1 MEKAIQ
7 VKDVDVRY
15 GQQTILKDMSFE
27 LEKGDF
33 LGVIGPN
40 GGGKTTL
47 LKVILGLVKPDK
59 GEVKIFGTPVS
70 KAGDVVGY
78 VPQRMNFDVQFPI
91 SVWEVVLM
99 GRVGGLGL
107 KPFFSEKDKKIA
119 SQSLSRVDMLEYKDK
134 QFSMLSGGQQ
144 QRVLIA
150 RALADRPKILL
161 LDEPT
166 ASVDEQIR
174 TNIYELLQRLNKERG
189 ITVVLVSHDIGVIS
203 SHVNK
208 VACLNKYLVYHGG
221 DELTPE
227 MLEESY
233 GCPVDLIAHGH
244 PHRVFEHKMPS
255 EDD

>member
-1 MEKAIQ
+1 MQKAIEVNDVGVKYGRQ
-7 VKDVDVRY
+7 TVLKDV
-15 GQQTILKDMSFE
+15 SFE
-27 LEKGDF
+27 LEKGNF
-33 LGVIGPN
+33 LGIIGPN

-47 LKVILGLVKPDK
+47 LKVLLGLVKPDN
-59 GEVKIFGTPVS
+59 GTVKIFGKTVNKS
-70 KAGDVVGY
+70 GDIVGY
-78 VPQRMNFDVQFPI
+78 VPQRMNFDIQFPI

-99 GRVGGLGL
+99 GRVGSLGL
-107 KPFFSEKDKKIA
+107 KPFFSKKDKKIA
-119 SQSLSRVDMLEYKDK
+119 SHSLELVDMLEYKDR
-134 QFSMLSGGQQ
+134 QFSKLSGGQQ

-174 TNIYELLQRLNKERG
+174 TNIYELLEELNREEG
-189 ITVVLVSHDIGVIS
+189 ITIVLVSHDIGVIS
-203 SHVNK
+203 SHVEK
-208 VACLNKYLVYHGG
+208 VACLNKYLIYHGD

-244 PHRVFEHKMPS
+244 PHRVYEHRMPS
-255 EDD
+255 EDE

>member
-1 MEKAIQ
+1 MEKAIEME
-7 VKDVDVRY
+7 DVDVRY
-15 GQQTILKDMSFE
+15 GQQNVLKDVSFE

-33 LGVIGPN
+33 LGIIGPN

-59 GEVKIFGTPVS
+59 GRVQIFGTPAS
-70 KAGDVVGY
+70 KAGDIVGY
-78 VPQRMNFDVQFPI
+78 VPQRINFDVQFPI

-99 GRVGGLGL
+99 GRVGSLGL
-107 KPFFSEKDKKIA
+107 KPFFSKKDKKIA
-119 SQSLSRVDMLEYKDK
+119 SQSLELVNMLEYKDR
-134 QFSMLSGGQQ
+134 QFSKLSGGQQ

-150 RALADRPKILL
+150 RALTDRPKILL

-174 TNIYELLQRLNKERG
+174 TNIYELLQRLNKERE

-208 VACLNKYLVYHGG
+208 VACLNKYLIYHGG

-227 MLEESY
+227 MIEESY

-255 EDD
+255 EDE

>member
-1 MEKAIQ
+1 MERAIE
-7 VKDVDVRY
+7 VKDVDVSY
-15 GQQTILKDMSFE
+15 GRQTILKDVSFE
-27 LEKGDF
+27 LEKGEF

-47 LKVILGLVKPDK
+47 LKVLLGLIKPDQ
-59 GEVKIFGTPVS
+59 GEVKIFGRPVKKTS
-70 KAGDVVGY
+70 GIVGY
-78 VPQRMNFDVQFPI
+78 VPQRMNFDIQFPI

-99 GRVGGLGL
+99 GRVGDIGL
-107 KPFFSEKDKKIA
+107 KPFFSEKDKRIA
-119 SQSLSRVDMLEYKDK
+119 DRSLKLVDMWEYKDK
-134 QFSMLSGGQQ
+134 QFSKLSGGQQ

-150 RALADRPKILL
+150 RALADNPKILL

-174 TNIYELLQRLNKERG
+174 TNIYELLQRLNNEKDLT
-189 ITVVLVSHDIGVIS
+189 IVLVSHDIGVIS
-203 SHVNK
+203 TYVEK
-208 VACLNKYLVYHGG
+208 IACLNKYMIYHGG
-221 DELTPE
+221 DELTPD